1 MYLKNNDQSLQH
13 VLFRNTNLQSIPEEV
28 IPDVEAEFSVGIFE
42 WMKTTAH
49 EKLRAIKGGF
59 GT

>member
-1 MYLKNNDQSLQH
+1 MYLNNNDHSIQN
-13 VLFRNTNLQSIPEEV
+13 VLLCNTYLQSIPEEV
-28 IPDVEAEFSVGIFE
+28 IPDIEAEFSAVIFE